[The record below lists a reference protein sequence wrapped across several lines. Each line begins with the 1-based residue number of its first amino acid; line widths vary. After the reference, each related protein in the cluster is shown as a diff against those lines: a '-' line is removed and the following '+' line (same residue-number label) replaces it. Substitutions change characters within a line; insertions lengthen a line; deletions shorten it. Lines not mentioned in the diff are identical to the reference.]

1 MVYDLP
7 INRLSNEMSST
18 RSLAMN
24 KKIFRILNIFL
35 LLLTLPVA
43 FGGCN
48 TTKGLGQ
55 DIKELG
61 SNIEEEAEEKKKY

>member
-1 MVYDLP
+1 
-7 INRLSNEMSST
+7 
-18 RSLAMN
+18 MN
-24 KKIFRILNIFL
+24 KKISRRASIL
-35 LLLTLPVA
+35 LLILTLPVA

-61 SNIEEEAEEKKKY
+61 DNIEDEAEEKKKY